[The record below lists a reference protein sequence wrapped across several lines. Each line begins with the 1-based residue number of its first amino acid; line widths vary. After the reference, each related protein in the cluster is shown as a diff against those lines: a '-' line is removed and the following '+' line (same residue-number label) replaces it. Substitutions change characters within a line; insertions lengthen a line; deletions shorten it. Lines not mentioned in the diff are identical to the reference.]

1 MLARSIE
8 LAEETSGPVGPNEGV
23 QVDRLIPVRADR
35 LVEECRAAPNHVVQ
49 RNLPAPRG
57 ASVVR
62 PESMRSGPARK
73 LSQSADA
80 PTGVQPPR
88 AVRTARLGSWLLL
101 FNHRETLPSRSGY
114 AASGS
119 HGGTGYTSNYASTR
133 P

>member
-23 QVDRLIPVRADR
+23 RVDRLIPVRADR
-35 LVEECRAAPNHVVQ
+35 LVEECRAAPNRVVQ

-62 PESMRSGPARK
+62 PESMRSGPPRK

-88 AVRTARLGSWLLL
+88 AVRTARLDVWPPLL
-101 FNHRETLPSRSGY
+101 NHRDT
-114 AASGS
+114 AARRAA
-119 HGGTGYTSNYASTR
+119 GTTNR
-133 P
+133 VVRRDRLH